1 MAAPKVIVE
10 NLTKTYRVPERRPGL
25 LGALVGVAKRNYRAI
40 RAVDDIS
47 FTINEG
53 ELVGYI
59 GPNGAGKST
68 TIKLISGILT
78 PDSGKCDIDGLTP
91 WSNRTEHV
99 RRIGVVFGQR
109 TQLWWDLPVI
119 ESFDLLRDIYAVD
132 RDSYSTTRDELID
145 RLNVGSL
152 VNTPVRLLSL
162 GQRMRCDLVA
172 ALLHS
177 PSILF
182 LDEPTVG
189 LDSVSKLA
197 FREFVREINAERN
210 LTIILTTHD
219 MDDIEALCKRVM
231 VIGNGQILTDGS
243 LSDLRKRISKDRH
256 ITVEIS
262 NSEFVTTGLENS
274 ITVLQNG
281 GQRVKLGFDPEVISA
296 SEVISEISAENE
308 VRDLLVED
316 PPIEEIIAQM
326 YEENAL

>member
-1 MAAPKVIVE
+1 
-10 NLTKTYRVPERRPGL
+10 
-25 LGALVGVAKRNYRAI
+25 
-40 RAVDDIS
+40 
-47 FTINEG
+47 
-53 ELVGYI
+53 
-59 GPNGAGKST
+59 
-68 TIKLISGILT
+68 
-78 PDSGKCDIDGLTP
+78 
-91 WSNRTEHV
+91 
-99 RRIGVVFGQR
+99 
-109 TQLWWDLPVI
+109 
-119 ESFDLLRDIYAVD
+119 
-132 RDSYSTTRDELID
+132 
-145 RLNVGSL
+145 
-152 VNTPVRLLSL
+152 
-162 GQRMRCDLVA
+162 
-172 ALLHS
+172 
-177 PSILF
+177 
-182 LDEPTVG
+182 
-189 LDSVSKLA
+189 
-197 FREFVREINAERN
+197 
-210 LTIILTTHD
+210 